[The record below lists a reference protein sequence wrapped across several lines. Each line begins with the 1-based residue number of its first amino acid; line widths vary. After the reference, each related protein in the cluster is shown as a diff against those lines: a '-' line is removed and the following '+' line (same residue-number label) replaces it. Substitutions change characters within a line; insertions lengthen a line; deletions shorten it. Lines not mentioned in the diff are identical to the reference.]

1 MSNDTQAYDLAVVRD
16 LLLAAFTA
24 DDLRRV
30 ILYTSLPALKP
41 LIHQFSAGD
50 GLAAMV
56 EKTTTFC
63 HKQDCIDDL
72 LTEVKTA
79 NSRQFSRFES
89 RLLAG
94 GAAPADSSSGTGNSM
109 QGSRSVTYVTNIER
123 GYGIAI
129 GDGARVSP
137 SKGESNDDSAGRNP
151 GK

>member
-1 MSNDTQAYDLAVVRD
+1 MRD

-30 ILYTSLPALKP
+30 ILYTSRPALKP
-41 LIHQFSAGD
+41 LIHQFSSGD

-63 HKQDCIDDL
+63 HKQDCVGDL

-79 NSRQFSRFES
+79 NLRQFNRFES

-94 GAAPADSSSGTGNSM
+94 SAPADSSSAPGESV

-129 GDGARVSP
+129 GDGAKVITP
-137 SKGESNDDSAGRNP
+137 KDKPGDDSP
-151 GK
+151 